1 MNEILLDV
9 LSALVT
15 FVLIPLLSWG
25 GVELVRWLSTK
36 TKNEKVQKYI
46 EEATNAVV
54 AAVSDVSQTYVDT
67 LKKEGKF
74 DKDAQVMAFELAK
87 EKALI
92 LISANS
98 KKAINTVYNDFD
110 YWLKLMIEQKVKEQK

>member
-15 FVLIPLLSWG
+15 FVLVPLLSWG
-25 GVELVRWLSTK
+25 GVELVKWLSAK
-36 TKNEKVQKYI
+36 TKNEKLQKYI
-46 EEATNAVV
+46 DDATTAVV
-54 AAVSDVSQTYVDT
+54 VAVSEVTQTYVDT

-74 DKDAQVMAFELAK
+74 DKDAQKLAFELAK

-92 LISANS
+92 LINDNS
-98 KKAINTVYNDFD
+98 KKAINTIYNDFD
-110 YWLKLMIEQKVKEQK
+110 YWLNLIIEQKVKEQK

>member
-15 FVLIPLLSWG
+15 FVLVPLLSWG
-25 GVELVRWLSTK
+25 GVELVKWLSTK
-36 TKNEKVQKYI
+36 TKNEKLQKYI
-46 EEATNAVV
+46 DDATTAVV
-54 AAVSDVSQTYVDT
+54 VAVSEVTQTYVDT

-74 DKDAQVMAFELAK
+74 DKDAQKLAFELAK

-92 LISANS
+92 LINDNS
-98 KKAINTVYNDFD
+98 KKAINTIYNDFD
-110 YWLKLMIEQKVKEQK
+110 YWLNLIIEQKVKEQK

>member
-15 FVLIPLLSWG
+15 FVLVPLLSWG
-25 GVELVRWLSTK
+25 GVELVKWLSTK
-36 TKNEKVQKYI
+36 TKNEKLQKYI
-46 EEATNAVV
+46 DDATTAVV
-54 AAVSDVSQTYVDT
+54 VAVSEVTQTYVDT

-74 DKDAQVMAFELAK
+74 DKDAQKLAFELAK

-92 LISANS
+92 LINDNS

-110 YWLKLMIEQKVKEQK
+110 YWLNLIIEQKVKEQK

>member
-9 LSALVT
+9 LGVLVT
-15 FVLIPLLSWG
+15 SILTPLLTWG
-25 GVELVRWLSTK
+25 GIELVKWLSTK

-54 AAVSDVSQTYVDT
+54 VAVSEVSQTYVDT

-74 DKDAQVMAFELAK
+74 DKEAQKVAFEKAK
-87 EKALI
+87 AQALV
-92 LISANS
+92 LINDNS

-110 YWLKLMIEQKVKEQK
+110 YWLNLMIEQKVKEQK

>member
-9 LSALVT
+9 IGVLVT
-15 FVLIPLLSWG
+15 SILTPLLTWG
-25 GVELVRWLSTK
+25 GIELVKWLSTK

-54 AAVSDVSQTYVDT
+54 VAVSEVSQTYVET

-74 DKDAQVMAFELAK
+74 DKDAQKVAFEKAK
-87 EKALI
+87 AQALALI
-92 LISANS
+92 SSNS
-98 KKAINTVYNDFD
+98 KKAINTIYNDFD
-110 YWLKLMIEQKVKEQK
+110 YWLNLMIELKVKELK

>member
-9 LSALVT
+9 IGVLVT
-15 FVLIPLLSWG
+15 SILTPLLTWG
-25 GVELVRWLSTK
+25 GIELVKWLSTK

-54 AAVSDVSQTYVDT
+54 VAVSEVSQTYVET

-74 DKDAQVMAFELAK
+74 DKDAQKVAFEKAK
-87 EKALI
+87 AQSLALI
-92 LISANS
+92 SSNS
-98 KKAINTVYNDFD
+98 KKAINTIYNDFD
-110 YWLKLMIEQKVKEQK
+110 YWLNLMIELKVKELK